1 MMYRYA
7 GYLKADTGRK
17 ADLSKFADAKSVS
30 LFAKD
35 AMQWAV
41 GNGIITGKLQEKLLD
56 PGTLQ
61 PAQNVRLLFRDL
73 WNCM

>member
-35 AMQWAV
+35 AMQWGCWEWNNYRKIA
-41 GNGIITGKLQEKLLD
+41 GK
-56 PGTLQ
+56 
-61 PAQNVRLLFRDL
+61 AS
-73 WNCM
+73 